1 MEIEKSATDILTE
14 FANHSN
20 RKIEHYR
27 KDYPVS
33 KINPRFFYRSYARL
47 SSNTNVKVSFICY
60 GDSKVFGNGAF
71 FSGLFFPISSLNS
84 TRIGIRQK
92 YILDKLNPFLKKSPY
107 KSRLPNFTSKVIITE
122 NDIHFTNKIL
132 DNEKIQSLIIQ
143 ALDLDGRIRVGVNN
157 IDINA
162 IQDVNGK
169 VNTTKNSYF
178 EIYILGE
185 WLLDSSIIEQLF
197 AITEELSAI
206 IR

>member
-1 MEIEKSATDILTE
+1 METDKPAAEILTE
-14 FANHSN
+14 FANNSN

-33 KINPRFFYRSYARL
+33 KIKPRFFYRSYARIN
-47 SSNTNVKVSFICY
+47 SNTNDKVSFICY
-60 GDSKVFGNGAF
+60 GDSKAFGNTAF
-71 FSGLFFPISSLNS
+71 FSGLFFPISTSSS

-92 YILDKLNPFLKKSPY
+92 NILDKLNPFLEKSSY
-107 KSRLPNFTSKVIITE
+107 KSRFPNFTSKVIITE

-132 DNEKIQSLIIQ
+132 DNERIQSLIIK
-143 ALDLDGRIRVGVNN
+143 ALALDGRIRVGVNN

-169 VNTTKNSYF
+169 VKASKNSYF
-178 EIYILGE
+178 EIYIIGE
-185 WLLDSSIIEQLF
+185 WLLDASIIEQLF